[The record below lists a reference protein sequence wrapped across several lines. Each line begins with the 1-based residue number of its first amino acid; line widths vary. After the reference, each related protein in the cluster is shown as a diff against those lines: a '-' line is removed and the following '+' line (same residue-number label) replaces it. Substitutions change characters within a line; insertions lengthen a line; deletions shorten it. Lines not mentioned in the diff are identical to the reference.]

1 MCKSEREKKN
11 KDITFEHLQGVHT
24 ELGNSAREL
33 AHRCR
38 EGDTVRSQIWADRFS
53 LAQAKHC
60 YASVRLAYEIASQRD
75 SSVANEIWQMA
86 WKSASDAYFNYG
98 NFLVDSKL
106 LKTAR
111 VHFELAH
118 AAARKAGD
126 SIREGRAPHP
136 EANMTPD
143 YIPYF
148 TNKVQI
154 HPMTNN
160 PTSKKNFVPSR
171 HEELIVAR
179 LQKGIREG
187 KIRIEKKKNKKSDDD
202 DLFLLWNDDGWNGK
216 RRRGVQ
222 FRMPKMKLPSHAES
236 YRPPDE
242 YLPTEEEKQA
252 LEEKEEFVPTKFDSL
267 RKVPGYKNFL
277 KERFERCLDLYL
289 CPAKIRRK
297 KKEKVEP
304 EALVPNLPHPR
315 ELRPFPEEQ
324 MLLFKGH
331 EGRVRSISVSPSG
344 QWLVS
349 CGEDRTVRIVFH
361 CVCVCISFSLS
372 ATNIHHT
379 QFVGSTMGNGYG
391 TMYSCLEIRG
401 YSRECGVESELTSS
415 CCCSCCGR
423 HGLYFEY
430 GNILRSCV

>member
-1 MCKSEREKKN
+1 MATSSSEET
-11 KDITFEHLQGVHT
+11 DG
-24 ELGNSAREL
+24 ELWE
-33 AHRCR
+33 
-38 EGDTVRSQIWADRFS
+38 E
-53 LAQAKHC
+53 
-60 YASVRLAYEIASQRD
+60 
-75 SSVANEIWQMA
+75 
-86 WKSASDAYFNYG
+86 SASEDENESVTKKEDDEEKPSESFAKMMHADDVQSDEEVSKNTIG
-98 NFLVDSKL
+98 NVPLKWYDHLPHIGYDKSGQKIKRVAKGNAIDNAIRARDDPDFKWTIVDEYNGVERTLTERQLVL
-106 LKTAR
+106 LQR
-111 VHFELAH
+111 
-118 AAARKAGD
+118 
-126 SIREGRAPHP
+126 IREGRAPHP

-148 TNKVQI
+148 TSKVQI

-187 KIRIEKKKNKKSDDD
+187 KIRIEKKKNKKSDEED

-349 CGEDRTVRIVFH
+349 CGEDKTVRSVLLF
-361 CVCVCISFSLS
+361 VSLFDNTS
-372 ATNIHHT
+372 HT
-379 QFVGSTMGNGYG
+379 TTGSTMGNGYG
-391 TMYSCLEIRG
+391 TMHSCLDIRG
-401 YSRECGVESELTSS
+401 NARECGVESELTSS